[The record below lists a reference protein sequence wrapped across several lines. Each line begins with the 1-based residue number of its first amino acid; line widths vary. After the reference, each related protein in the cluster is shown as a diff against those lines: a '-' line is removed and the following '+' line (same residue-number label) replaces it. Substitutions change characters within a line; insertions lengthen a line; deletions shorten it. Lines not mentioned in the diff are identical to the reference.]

1 MRDLFC
7 SLDVGSRAIR
17 MVAGERVDGPRNIRI
32 IGAAEVA
39 AEGIRRGTVTSME
52 DAVACI
58 GQASEQLERMI
69 GGAFRSVWVSIGGPT
84 ISTRSSRGVVAVA
97 RTDGEV
103 QEGDIERALEAARAG
118 ATPPN
123 FEVLHI
129 IPRSYSLDH
138 QTGIRDPIG
147 MTGARLE
154 VDASIIQALS
164 THIRNLTKSIFQ
176 SGLEV
181 DDLVLGILATAEAVT
196 TPRQRELGVAVVNIG
211 ATTTSLVVQ
220 EEGDVIHLTVI
231 PVGAE
236 HITSDIAIG
245 LRISL
250 DQAEKLK
257 LAFGTAAARGV
268 RKQEEIEL
276 SAIGESAPG
285 GVESAEPQ
293 RASRKYVAEIIEARA
308 EEIFELVDRELTAAG
323 RSGSLPAGVVL
334 VGGGAKLPGIAE
346 VAKRKLRLPVE
357 IGKPVGVDSVVE
369 RAFDPAFATA
379 VGLVVWGASAG
390 VTSGRKRSFVQTMFR
405 PLNTIVDRTRQF
417 VRGVFS

>member
-1 MRDLFC
+1 MRDLIC
-7 SLDVGSRAIR
+7 GLDVGSRSIR
-17 MVAGERVDGPRNIRI
+17 MIAGELVDSPRNIRI

-39 AEGIRRGTVTSME
+39 ADGIRRGTVTSME

-69 GGAFRSVWVSIGGPT
+69 GDGVRSVWVSVSGPYV
-84 ISTRSSRGVVAVA
+84 STRGSRGVVAVA

-103 QEGDIERALEAARAG
+103 QAGDIERALEAARAG

-129 IPRSYSLDH
+129 IPRSYVLDH
-138 QTGIRDPIG
+138 QSGVRDPIG

-154 VDASIIQALS
+154 VEASIIQALS

-211 ATTTSLVVQ
+211 ATTTSLVV
-220 EEGDVIHLTVI
+220 EEDGDVIHLAVI

-250 DQAEKLK
+250 DHAERLK
-257 LAFGTAAARGV
+257 LAVGTAATRGV
-268 RKQEEIEL
+268 KKQEEVDL
-276 SAIGESAPG
+276 SEEAD
-285 GVESAEPQ
+285 EPH
-293 RASRKYVAEIIEARA
+293 RVSRKYVAEIIEART
-308 EEIFELVDRELTAAG
+308 EEIFELVDRELTTAG
-323 RSGSLPAGVVL
+323 RSGSLPAGVIL
-334 VGGGAKLPGIAE
+334 VGGGAKLPGVTD

-369 RAFDPAFATA
+369 RAFDPTFATA
-379 VGLVVWGASAG
+379 VGLIVWGASAG
-390 VTSGRKRSFVQTMFR
+390 TTTGRKHSFVQTMFR
-405 PLNTIVDRTRQF
+405 PLNTLVDRTRHF

>member
-1 MRDLFC
+1 MRDLIC
-7 SLDVGSRAIR
+7 SLDVGSRTVR
-17 MVAGERVDGPRNIRI
+17 MVAGERVDGPRAIRI
-32 IGAAEVA
+32 IGASEVA
-39 AEGIRRGTVTSME
+39 AEGVRRGTVTSME

-58 GQASEQLERMI
+58 AAASEQLERMI
-69 GGAFRSVWVSIGGPT
+69 GGPFRSVWVSVSGPS
-84 ISTRSSRGVVAVA
+84 ISTRGSRGVVAVA

-129 IPRSYSLDH
+129 IPRSYTLDH

-220 EEGDVIHLTVI
+220 EEGDVIHLAVL

-250 DQAEKLK
+250 DQAERLK

-268 RKQEEIEL
+268 KKQEEIDVEEV
-276 SAIGESAPG
+276 AGGEPH
-285 GVESAEPQ
+285 
-293 RASRKYVAEIIEARA
+293 RASRKYVAEIIEARI
-308 EEIFELVDRELTAAG
+308 EEIFELVDRELTTAG
-323 RSGSLPAGVVL
+323 RSGSLPAGVML
-334 VGGGAKLPGIAE
+334 VGGGAKLPGIAD

-379 VGLVVWGASAG
+379 VGLINWGASASATG
-390 VTSGRKRSFVQTMFR
+390 GRKRSFVQTMFR
-405 PLNTIVDRTRQF
+405 PLNTIVDRTRSF